1 MKKFGRL
8 KNLAVAVALILLV
21 ITFLPALRFRKLEN
35 KNPLPESYSKG
46 VFHVHSTFS
55 DGKGDLEE
63 ITTTAAA
70 GELDFVVLTDH
81 GLPNLDS
88 ANATQWVNGVLVVG
102 GSEIDVNSAHM
113 AAAGFSP
120 PTSYRYPPEP
130 EEAIDEV
137 NRHHGISFIA
147 HPFYRGN
154 PWTDWSVKNHTGIEL
169 INAHTAASLPRF
181 SRFFLIPRY
190 LARPEFALLT
200 TLEYPKGNVVVW
212 EEMNK
217 NGRYSGIFAL
227 DAHARMSVGFGHYI
241 HLPRYAEMFGV
252 LNVYVK
258 HNEMLDDDAVS
269 AAASLVASMRAGSF
283 FNCIEGIAP
292 ANGFDTFFETDAG
305 VRVEM
310 GGESTSHSGRLVIR
324 KPFDFATDV
333 VVKRNGDTYS
343 EYRNN
348 SESNLTVSISEA
360 GTYRIEVYASTSTF
374 DDLPWIMSNPFFLDT
389 RNSREEPPSP
399 VVRKSLASR
408 PGFFRVGHD
417 PNSEGSL
424 VEEIDC
430 ESLVVGLRYNLPED
444 PVTKEYF
451 VALANRKPRSFTGFK
466 GLVLRVRSDERAIF
480 WLMFRTKSD
489 GTEIWYRHS
498 FAADQEWSEVAIP
511 FEDFSV
517 HFGEIRPPDLEAVAS
532 LHISIDARVA
542 FPGASGTLFVKDL
555 GLF

>member
-1 MKKFGRL
+1 MKKFSRL
-8 KNLAVAVALILLV
+8 KKLGFSVASILLA
-21 ITFLPALRFRKLEN
+21 ITFLPALCFRKLEN
-35 KNPLPESYSKG
+35 HNPLPESFSKG

-63 ITTTAAA
+63 ITAAA
-70 GELDFVVLTDH
+70 GELDFIVLTDH
-81 GLPNLDS
+81 GSPNLDS
-88 ANATQWVNGVLVVG
+88 ANATQWINGVLVVG
-102 GSEIDVNSAHM
+102 GSELVSHRAHV

-120 PTSYRYPPEP
+120 PTYYRYPPEP
-130 EEAIDEV
+130 QELIDEV

-147 HPFYRGN
+147 HPFYRTN
-154 PWTDWSVKNHTGIEL
+154 PWTDWSIEGHTGIEL
-169 INAHTAASLPRF
+169 INAHTAPSLPRF

-190 LARPEFALLT
+190 FARPDFAMLT
-200 TLEYPKGNVVVW
+200 TLVYPEPNVTAW
-212 EEMNK
+212 EEMNET
-217 NGRYSGIFAL
+217 GRYFGIFAL
-227 DAHARMSVGFGHYI
+227 DAHARKPVGFDKYI
-241 HLPRYAEMFGV
+241 HLPKYAEMFRL

-258 HNEMLDDDAVS
+258 HNEMLGDDSMS
-269 AAASLVASMRAGSF
+269 AAASLVDSIRAGSF

-292 ANGFDTFFETDAG
+292 ANGFDAFFNSDTGE
-305 VRVEM
+305 RVEM
-310 GGESTSHSGRLVIR
+310 GGASESHTGKLVIR
-324 KPFDFATDV
+324 LPFDFETDV
-333 VVKRNGDTYS
+333 VVKRNGETYD
-343 EYRNN
+343 EFKNN
-348 SESNLTVSISEA
+348 SESNLTVSISDA
-360 GTYRIEVYASTSTF
+360 GNYRIEVYASSSAF
-374 DDLPWIMSNPFFLDT
+374 NDLPWIMSNPFFLSTQIFQED
-389 RNSREEPPSP
+389 PPIP
-399 VVRKSLASR
+399 VARKSLASR

-430 ESLVVGLRYNLPED
+430 ESLVVGLRYNLLED

-489 GTEIWYRHS
+489 GTETWYRHS